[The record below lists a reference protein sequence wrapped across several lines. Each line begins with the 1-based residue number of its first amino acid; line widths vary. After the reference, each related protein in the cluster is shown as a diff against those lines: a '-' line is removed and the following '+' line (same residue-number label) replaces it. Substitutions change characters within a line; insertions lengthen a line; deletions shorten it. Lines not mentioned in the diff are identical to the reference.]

1 MKTLRQYI
9 QEASQK
15 GVAVGH
21 FNISNIEG
29 LWGIFNAA
37 KKLNLPIII
46 GTSEGEREFIG
57 VPQAVALVKSFREA
71 NKDASGEP
79 YPIFLNA
86 DHTYSFNK
94 VKEAIDAG
102 YDSVIF
108 DGAQLPIEENISIT
122 KRCVEYA
129 RKVSSETGRDII
141 VEAELGYIGT
151 SSKVWDSLPKGVEL
165 DPAFLTSPEDAKRIV
180 DETGIDMFAPAVGN
194 VHGIIKSGEPALN
207 IEHIKAIKET
217 VGVDVSLVLHGAS
230 GNSNED
236 IKQAIAAGI
245 NVVHINTEIRV
256 AYSDALKKF
265 LEENP
270 NEVAPY
276 KIMKNSVE
284 AVEAVVEKKLKLF
297 NNL

>member
-9 QEASQK
+9 TEASQK

-37 KKLNLPIII
+37 KKLGLPVII

-71 NKDASGEP
+71 NKDASGDP

-86 DHTYSFNK
+86 DHTYSFDK

-102 YDSVIF
+102 YDAVIF
-108 DGAQLPIEENISIT
+108 DGAQLSIEENIANT
-122 KRCVEYA
+122 KQCVEYA
-129 RKVSSETGRDII
+129 RKVSAETGRDII

-165 DPAFLTSPEDAKRIV
+165 DPQFLTSPEDAKRIV
-180 DETGIDMFAPAVGN
+180 SETGIDMFAPAVGN

-207 IEHIKAIKET
+207 IEHIKAIKEA
-217 VGVDVSLVLHGAS
+217 VGIPLVLHGAS
-230 GNSNED
+230 GNSDED
-236 IKQAIAAGI
+236 IKNAIAAGI

-256 AYSDALKKF
+256 AYANALKKF
-265 LEENP
+265 MAENP
-270 NEVAPY
+270 DEVAPY
-276 KIMKNSVE
+276 KIMKNSVD
-284 AVEAVVEKKLKLF
+284 AVEEVVERKLKLF

>member
-46 GTSEGEREFIG
+46 GTSEGEREFVG
-57 VPQAVALVKSFREA
+57 VSQAVALVKSFRET

-86 DHTYSFNK
+86 DHTYSFDK
-94 VKEAIDAG
+94 VKEVIDAG

-108 DGAQLPIEENISIT
+108 DGAQLPIEENIAIT
-122 KRCVEYA
+122 KQCVEYA
-129 RKVSSETGRDII
+129 RKVSAETGRDII
-141 VEAELGYIGT
+141 IEAELGYIGT

-180 DETGIDMFAPAVGN
+180 SETGIDMFAPAVGN

-207 IEHIKAIKET
+207 IEHIKAIKEA
-217 VGVDVSLVLHGAS
+217 VGVPLVLHGAS
-230 GNSNED
+230 GNSDED
-236 IKQAIAAGI
+236 IKKSIAAGI
-245 NVVHINTEIRV
+245 SVVHINTEIRV
-256 AYSDALKKF
+256 AYTDALRKF
-265 LEENP
+265 LAENP
-270 NEVAPY
+270 DEVAPY

-284 AVEAVVEKKLKLF
+284 AVEVVVEKKLRLF

>member
-46 GTSEGEREFIG
+46 GTSEGEREFVG
-57 VPQAVALVKSFREA
+57 VSQAVALVKSFREA

-86 DHTYSFNK
+86 DHTYSFDK

-108 DGAQLPIEENISIT
+108 DGAQLPIEENIAIT
-122 KRCVEYA
+122 KQCVEYS
-129 RKVSSETGRDII
+129 RKVSAETGRDII
-141 VEAELGYIGT
+141 IEAELGYIGT
-151 SSKVWDSLPKGVEL
+151 SSKVWDSLPKGIEL

-180 DETGIDMFAPAVGN
+180 SETGIDMFAPAVGN

-207 IEHIKAIKET
+207 IEHIKAIKEA
-217 VGVDVSLVLHGAS
+217 VGVPLVLHGAS
-230 GNSNED
+230 GNSDED
-236 IKQAIAAGI
+236 IKKSIAAGI
-245 NVVHINTEIRV
+245 SVVHINTEIRV
-256 AYSDALKKF
+256 AYTDALRKF
-265 LEENP
+265 LAENP
-270 NEVAPY
+270 DEVAPY
-276 KIMKNSVE
+276 KIMKNSVK
-284 AVEAVVEKKLKLF
+284 AVEVVVEKKLRLF